1 MAKREFT
8 GVFIPAKIWESKEL
22 IPAEKML
29 LGEISALSERD
40 GYCSASRQHFADWLH
55 CTVQG
60 VTYYFKKLEAS
71 GFLKIV
77 RTQGERSKIYL
88 NRERFYDT
96 GKSDLPVSDTY
107 QYQKVTLTGVVSPT
121 YGGSKSHLPEI
132 QVKDNTIYNNKNK
145 EQESEKNA
153 FLGEVEKSEVNHSF
167 VEQKKEKIPP
177 VAPAPPKKKTREWSD
192 VLAELPTPVAHFI
205 DGVTG
210 RAGWFDYLDHR
221 NEIKAKKY
229 GSEKSEALAIKHL
242 YELTNGDA
250 GKIQAFVDQS
260 RRNGWIS
267 LNPIKEERQGK
278 QVQPIVYPTSYSAEQ
293 AF

>member
-153 FLGEVEKSEVNHSF
+153 FLGEVEKSELNHSF
-167 VEQKKEKIPP
+167 KEGKKEKLPP
-177 VAPAPPKKKTREWSD
+177 TPPAPPKKKMRDWSE
-192 VLAELPTPVAHFI
+192 VLAELTPDVRAFI
-205 DGVTG
+205 DCTDG
-210 RAGWFDYLDHR
+210 RVAWFEWLTYLKDEHR
-221 NEIKAKKY
+221 KTWKTAKAKR
-229 GSEKSEALAIKHL
+229 G
-242 YELTNGDA
+242 
-250 GKIQAFVDQS
+250 Q
-260 RRNGWIS
+260 
-267 LNPIKEERQGK
+267 
-278 QVQPIVYPTSYSAEQ
+278 
-293 AF
+293 

>member
-96 GKSDLPVSDTY
+96 SKVDLPESPTY
-107 QYQKVTLTGVVSPT
+107 QYPKVPLTGVVSPT
-121 YGGSKSHLPEI
+121 YGGSKPHLPEI
-132 QVKDNTIYNNKNK
+132 QVKENIIYNNKYK
-145 EQESEKNA
+145 EQESKKNA
-153 FLGEVEKSEVNHSF
+153 FFGEAETLEVNHSF
-167 VEQKKEKIPP
+167 VEQKKEKSPP
-177 VAPAPPKKKTREWSD
+177 IAPNAR
-192 VLAELPTPVAHFI
+192 
-205 DGVTG
+205 
-210 RAGWFDYLDHR
+210 RA
-221 NEIKAKKY
+221 
-229 GSEKSEALAIKHL
+229 S
-242 YELTNGDA
+242 
-250 GKIQAFVDQS
+250 V
-260 RRNGWIS
+260 
-267 LNPIKEERQGK
+267 
-278 QVQPIVYPTSYSAEQ
+278 
-293 AF
+293 